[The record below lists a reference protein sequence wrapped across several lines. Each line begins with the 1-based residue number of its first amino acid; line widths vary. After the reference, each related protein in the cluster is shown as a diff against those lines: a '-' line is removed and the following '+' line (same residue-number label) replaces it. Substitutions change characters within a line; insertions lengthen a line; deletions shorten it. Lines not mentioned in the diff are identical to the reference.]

1 MKRNFDAALEHV
13 LKHEG
18 GFTADSRDPG
28 NHGDG
33 HGNQGSTN
41 LGVTA
46 KVWAHYTNNPAP
58 IEVMKKLTPA
68 DVGLLYKTEYWDRM
82 HLDSPAVASGLD
94 YFLFDFAVNSGTG
107 RSAKYIQRI
116 AGATADGAIGPK
128 SLQAIGSLEAV
139 DAIERLYGAR
149 QRFYERLKT
158 FETFGKGWSRR
169 NSEVRRYALELAN
182 G

>member
-1 MKRNFDAALEHV
+1 MKRNFDVALEHV

-18 GFTADSRDPG
+18 GFVDHPKDPG
-28 NHGDG
+28 GM
-33 HGNQGSTN
+33 TN
-41 LGVTA
+41 LGVTRA
-46 KVWAHYTNNPAP
+46 TLEQYRGRHVT
-58 IEVMKKLTPA
+58 EEEMRGLTPE
-68 DVGLLYKTEYWDRM
+68 DVGPLYKTEYWDRM

-128 SLQAIGSLEAV
+128 SLQAIGSLDAL
-139 DAIERLYGAR
+139 DAIEELYGAR

-158 FETFGKGWSRR
+158 FETFGKGWTRR
-169 NSEVRRYALELAN
+169 NAEVRKFALELAKAA
-182 G
+182 